1 MIYGQF
7 AWLCREIFFIKS
19 RGREVIEVKVWKSQQ
34 VSNLLKLR
42 SVTRV
47 TLQFSTSV
55 EPRQWDR
62 SRLVRRSVKKSYHTS
77 RSQNFPKLGQKLQ
90 GDESG
95 TVTRPDFP
103 GKIYLINYS
112 WKQVLAIFSS
122 LGPQIDFKLHIMI
135 VQNVSQHLAMISGH
149 A

>member
-62 SRLVRRSVKKSYHTS
+62 SWSVGRLVQKSYHTS
-77 RSQNFPKLGQKLQ
+77 QPQNFPKLGHKLQ

-112 WKQVLAIFSS
+112 WKQVLAIFST
-122 LGPQIDFKLHIMI
+122 LGPLMDLILHIMI
-135 VQNVSQHLAMISGH
+135 VLNVSQHLAMVTGH